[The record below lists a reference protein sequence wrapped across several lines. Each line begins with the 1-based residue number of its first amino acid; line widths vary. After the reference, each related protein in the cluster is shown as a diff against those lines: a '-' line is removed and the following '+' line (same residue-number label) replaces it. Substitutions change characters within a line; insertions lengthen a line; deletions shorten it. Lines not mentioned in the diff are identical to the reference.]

1 MRNSFKAGYILI
13 LTWWMRHSI
22 SSSFNNLS
30 MTREKCVFHWEK
42 WKFEHIGQCAL
53 TEECLTLGKA
63 LLIFLSFYILT
74 LEMQISTQTDN
85 QKYRESVATEKS
97 ALFEKMSLKIRNA
110 KFNILR
116 KVAFV
121 LFIKMTT
128 F

>member
-1 MRNSFKAGYILI
+1 M
-13 LTWWMRHSI
+13 
-22 SSSFNNLS
+22 
-30 MTREKCVFHWEK
+30 
-42 WKFEHIGQCAL
+42 
-53 TEECLTLGKA
+53 
-63 LLIFLSFYILT
+63 
-74 LEMQISTQTDN
+74 LEMQIQTQIDN

-121 LFIKMTT
+121 LFNKMTT